1 MSGAIWFIQQAF
13 SAAFPFLLLAA
24 GVALLVA
31 IHDGLEWFI
40 KRGLRRRAE
49 RLNHQWSTDPSTIT
63 DREVESLR

>member
-1 MSGAIWFIQQAF
+1 MSGPIWFIQQAF

-40 KRGLRRRAE
+40 QRGLRRRRQ
-49 RLNHQWSTDPSTIT
+49 RLAGWSTDPRTIT
-63 DREVESLR
+63 DREIESLR